1 MERYI
6 GQIQIWASHLGAR
19 LERGAIYDTSQRRG
33 NVGTPQHD
41 FAFVEFTDPGGLQE
55 RLAELNR

>member
-6 GQIQIWASHLGAR
+6 GQIQSWASHLGPPIR
-19 LERGAIYDTSQRRG
+19 RGVIYDTSHRRG
-33 NVGTPQHD
+33 NVGAPQHD